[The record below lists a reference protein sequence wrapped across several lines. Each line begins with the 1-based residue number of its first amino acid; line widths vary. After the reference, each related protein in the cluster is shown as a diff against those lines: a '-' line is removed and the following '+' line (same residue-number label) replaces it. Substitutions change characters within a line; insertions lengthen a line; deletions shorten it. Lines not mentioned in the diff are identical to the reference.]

1 VHYSARTESVLQCS
15 RSPGIHAICIP
26 CYTAFLG
33 TKVVEITQEHILIG
47 IVALAAIGVLR
58 LLVWGDPDEKQ
69 GRDGG

>member
-1 VHYSARTESVLQCS
+1 
-15 RSPGIHAICIP
+15 
-26 CYTAFLG
+26 
-33 TKVVEITQEHILIG
+33 VEITQEHILIG